1 MKVRMMKYRF
11 VWHWIL
17 IAFPLLFTLHGQDDL
32 NKAVSDSIL
41 EQYSVEE
48 LMEFKKYYQGELTEL
63 EKQKT
68 QISEIA
74 ISDGEAFIRKHPD
87 SKIIDKI
94 YMRLGELY
102 FEKANEDYLAAQ
114 QNYDNQ
120 LKKYED
126 GLLAQEPVEPKK
138 DFSKSLEMYERILK
152 EFPQSDLVD
161 DAIYNKAYL
170 ISEMGQ
176 PEEGLKIYQHLMDEF
191 SESRYVP
198 ECLMRIAEYYFNP
211 PVNNIEKAIEVYKE
225 VLNHRDSPRYDE
237 ALYRLGWSYYRLN
250 MYPEAVSFFTLL
262 ADDLERT
269 KQLDPN
275 QKYSNPAL
283 QEESVEY
290 IGISFLDY
298 GGVEGAA
305 AYLKDIGGRK
315 YGFKILQKIGDTF
328 MQEKEEYGQAINAY
342 QTLLDMFPLAPEAPS
357 IQLKIVQCHQK
368 LENDM
373 DAYLARKTLFNNFG
387 PASDWWKQND
397 SLKVRQ
403 KALSLSEQALRE
415 NITLLYQRAEELKD
429 QDLYQQA
436 VNDSREYLKAIP
448 KDSNSALIHWNM
460 ALTLDLKLKR
470 YDEAY
475 QEYMHVT
482 DLYWETKYQRF
493 AAENAI
499 ALAKEEATNTDSL
512 AQLQRQQSKEMA
524 ADEKVVKDEA
534 DLKAALKHD
543 MVELKETDKKLAAA
557 YDNFIMLYPH
567 EPKTA
572 VILANA
578 GALHY
583 NHNQFQ
589 KALRYFNTLV
599 RHFPEGQDVEYAQF
613 TIMECYFGKQDFK
626 SSEIIAR
633 KLKSSAKFPAIVQ
646 KATRRLAE
654 SIFLQAEAL
663 VDSGLHLKAGNEF
676 VRVVVEVPDILFA
689 DLALFNGA
697 LQYDAA
703 HEYRRAV
710 ESYDYLIQTFTNSKY
725 RLDAMNNMALDYGEL
740 KEYRNAAISYEKL
753 AAIHPERKR
762 ASDALYNSSVF
773 YVRSEDWKSA
783 IRVNTDYVSRFP
795 DSDDAADLYF
805 EIANHHL
812 KLNNL
817 DEANKIYG
825 EYVAKFPTSVRV
837 VESHFKRGEYYR
849 DNDQADQARVEFEK
863 ALQKSEELKASGL
876 NPNNYYTAEALFA
889 LTNLKFNE
897 YERVEFSGSAEQI
910 EESKKLKKAFLL
922 DLVDNYAKV
931 ARFGTLRLYEAT
943 YQIGRTYEE
952 FGATWARQQ
961 LPEMEETKRVVANKE
976 INEAAAQLYE
986 RAVESYTNGVQALTR
1001 IADDFETAIKAKRQA
1016 ERADT
1021 TGNNELAAT
1030 QYGRVTIE
1038 DSTLYIAR
1046 KWIEHSREKISE
1058 VIYDIAE
1065 LNQESVNRFLQA
1077 AVPTE
1082 LDDVAALEY
1091 RNQVLDKAIRPLIN
1105 EIVVTHTRNVNV
1117 ALQMGLD
1124 NQWVTQSK
1132 QKLFTT
1138 GNILPGEYKRLAFD
1152 ALATY
1157 SRKSEQYLEHVNN
1170 GNKDPQMVTQM
1181 ATVID
1186 YANAFSRG
1194 TLKFYQ
1200 NTIENARAQAVEDNF
1215 VQNTE
1220 IEMMKTTFLLSMAM
1234 DSLSNYANHQQ
1245 IACKNNLK
1253 NTEHSA
1259 LEEAVYTFEDN
1270 FYSFREAKKS
1280 LLESGYTLSNDMGIA
1295 NIWTNNV
1302 LFELVKS
1309 APDKYQGLM
1318 DLKSANL
1325 LIMSD
1330 ASWKTTDQYL
1340 PEWIGI
1346 DFDDSKWT
1354 IAQVL
1359 QEAVLIGG
1367 VTTNQIW
1374 CMKIDT
1380 LVVEKKREPVTSGIN
1395 WSDSTLSDSA
1405 RWAYRRAQVFG
1416 DSVAAASAKPE
1427 YVYEFKVKPVPRAF
1441 FRKTFEMN
1449 GLPVS
1454 GEFVISPEIS
1464 YNLFLNGEYIA
1475 ASDGNP
1481 AGGNTINKHRLNE
1494 LLRMGRNVLAIEV
1507 KTVNAAQNGLKAQLS
1522 LSLLP
1527 EWDKK
1532 QKQFKFRMMDAKA
1545 KQNLI
1550 FNKNVMIY

>member
-1 MKVRMMKYRF
+1 MMKYRF
-11 VWHWIL
+11 VWYWIL

-48 LMEFKKYYQGELTEL
+48 LLEFKKYYQGELNEL

-126 GLLAQEPVEPKK
+126 GLITQEPVEPKK

-161 DAIYNKAYL
+161 DAIYNKGFL

-176 PEEGLKIYQHLMDEF
+176 PEEGLKVYQYLMDEF
-191 SESRYVP
+191 SDSRYVP

-211 PVNNIEKAIEVYKE
+211 PVNNIEKAIEIYKE

-328 MQEKEEYGQAINAY
+328 MQEKEEYEQAINAY
-342 QTLLDMFPLAPEAPS
+342 QTLLDMFPLAPDAPS

-368 LENDM
+368 MENDM

-397 SLKVRQ
+397 SIKVRQ

-415 NITLLYQRAEELKD
+415 NITLLYQRADDLKD
-429 QDLYQQA
+429 LDLYQQA

-470 YDEAY
+470 YGEAY

-482 DLYWETKYQRF
+482 DLYWDTKYQRF

-512 AQLQRQQSKEMA
+512 AQLQREQSKEMA
-524 ADEKVVKDEA
+524 GDEKEVKDEA

-543 MVELKETDKKLAAA
+543 VVELKETDKKLAAA

-567 EPKTA
+567 DPKTA

-599 RHFPEGQDVEYAQF
+599 RHFPDGPDVDYAQF

-626 SSEIIAR
+626 SSEIVAQ
-633 KLKSSAKFPAIVQ
+633 KLKSSTKFPAITQ

-663 VDSGLHLKAGNEF
+663 ADSGLHLKAGNEF
-676 VRVVVEVPDILFA
+676 VRVVVEVPDIIFA

-703 HEYRRAV
+703 HEFRRAV
-710 ESYDYLIQTFTNSKY
+710 ESYDYLIQTFINSKY

-795 DSDDAADLYF
+795 ESDDAADLYF

-817 DEANKIYG
+817 NEANKIYG
-825 EYVAKFPTSVRV
+825 EYTTKFPNSVRV

-849 DNDQADQARVEFEK
+849 DNDQADLARIEFEK
-863 ALQKSEELKASGL
+863 AIQKSEELKANGL
-876 NPNNYYTAEALFA
+876 NPNNYFTAEALFA
-889 LTNLKFNE
+889 LTNLKFYE
-897 YERVEFSGSAEQI
+897 YERIEFSGTAPQI
-910 EESKKLKKAFLL
+910 EEAKKFKKALLL

-961 LPEMEETKRVVANKE
+961 LPEMEEAKRVVANKE

-986 RAVESYTNGVQALTR
+986 RAVESYANGVQALTR
-1001 IADDFETAIKAKRQA
+1001 IADDFEAAIKAKRQA
-1016 ERADT
+1016 ET
-1021 TGNNELAAT
+1021 TDSTRNNPN

-1046 KWIEHSREKISE
+1046 KWIEHSREKVSE

-1065 LNQESVNRFLQA
+1065 LNQESVTRFLQA
-1077 AVPTE
+1077 AVPAE
-1082 LDDVAALEY
+1082 LDEVAALEY
-1091 RNQVLDKAIRPLIN
+1091 RNQVLDKAVRPLIN

-1117 ALQMGLD
+1117 AQQMILE

-1132 QKLFTT
+1132 QKLFAT
-1138 GNILPGEYKRLAFD
+1138 GNILPHEYKQLAFD

-1157 SRKSEQYLEHVNN
+1157 SRKSEQYLDSIKN
-1170 GNKDPQMVTQM
+1170 GNKAPQIVTQM

-1200 NTIENARAQAVEDNF
+1200 NTIENARSQAVEDNF

-1220 IEMMKTTFLLSMAM
+1220 IEMMKTAYQLSMAL
-1234 DSLSNYANHQQ
+1234 DSLANYANRQHVL
-1245 IACKNNLK
+1245 CKNSFK
-1253 NTEHSA
+1253 ETEQPA
-1259 LEEAVYTFEDN
+1259 CEEALYAFEDN

-1280 LLESGYTLSNDMGIA
+1280 LLETGYNLSNEMGIA

-1318 DLKSANL
+1318 DLKSTNEVL
-1325 LIMSD
+1325 MSD
-1330 ASWKTTDQYL
+1330 GSWITTDQYS

-1346 DFDDSKWT
+1346 DFDDSKWLP
-1354 IAQVL
+1354 AQVQ
-1359 QEAVLIGG
+1359 QEGVLAGS

-1380 LVVEKKREPVTSGIN
+1380 LVVEKKREKAASTIN

-1416 DSVAAASAKPE
+1416 DSTVAENTKPE
-1427 YVYEFKVKPVPRAF
+1427 YVYEFKTRSVTRAF
-1441 FRKTFEMN
+1441 FRKTFEIN

-1454 GEFVISPEIS
+1454 GEIVVGQENT

-1475 ASDGNP
+1475 ASDGVASN
-1481 AGGNTINKHRLNE
+1481 GNNINKHRLNE
-1494 LLRMGRNVLAIEV
+1494 HLRMGRNVLAIEV
-1507 KTVNAAQNGLKAQLS
+1507 KTENPAGSGLKAQIT

-1527 EWDKK
+1527 GWDQK